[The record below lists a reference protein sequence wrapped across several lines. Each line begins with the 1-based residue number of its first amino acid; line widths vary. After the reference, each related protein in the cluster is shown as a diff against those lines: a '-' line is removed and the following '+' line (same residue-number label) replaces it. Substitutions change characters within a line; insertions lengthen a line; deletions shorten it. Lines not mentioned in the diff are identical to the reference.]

1 MAWDE
6 EEDTQTYRVIIDRE
20 KQVSIV
26 PADRGIP
33 LGWKDVGFTGKKQTC
48 LDRIEEVWTDRRL
61 VNVRR

>member
-6 EEDTQTYRVIIDRE
+6 EEDTQTYRVIVDGG
-20 KQVSIV
+20 KQVSLF
-26 PADRGIP
+26 PADRKIP
-33 LGWKDVGFTGKKQTC
+33 LGWKDAGYTGKKRAC